1 MGKTLFISNVDYSE
15 NAINVP
21 DVVVSVSYNNRE
33 IRDMINPSAVNYF
46 IANTGQ
52 VKPDTRLCYVMIDL
66 TDIKRISISGHS
78 GPTTGGFFSSINPST
93 STRVSPVTQ
102 KGDSEL
108 SNKMLTVPSNA
119 KYFGFNI
126 WTSYENYAVIKYL
139 K

>member
-1 MGKTLFISNVDYSE
+1 MGKTLFVSNVDYSE

-21 DVVVSVSYNNRE
+21 DTVVSVSYNNRE
-33 IRDMINPSAVNYF
+33 IRDMIKPSAINYY
-46 IANTGQ
+46 ISDTGA
-52 VKPDTRLCYVMIDL
+52 VKYNSPLCYVMIDL

-93 STRVSPVTQ
+93 STRVSSVTQ
-102 KGDSEL
+102 TGSSEL

-126 WTSYENYAVIKYL
+126 WNGYENYAVIKYL

>member
-21 DVVVSVSYNNRE
+21 DAVVSVSYNNRE
-33 IRDMINPSAVNYF
+33 IRDMIKPSAINYY
-46 IANTGQ
+46 IADTGQ
-52 VKPDTRLCYVMIDL
+52 VKSNSQLCYVMIDL
-66 TDIKRISISGHS
+66 TDIKRIAISGHS
-78 GPTTGGFFSSINPST
+78 GPTTGGFFSSINAST
-93 STRVSPVTQ
+93 STKISVVTQ

-126 WTSYENYAVIKYL
+126 WTGYENYAVIKYL